1 MKEENDATRGIHTQ
15 DNPHSSHI
23 NDREEIRVNSNL
35 LPYLLYNSTLE
46 ESLTQG
52 NSFNK
57 ILAIVIGTKPDFY
70 KQAPILIES
79 IRQGLPSFIVSTGQH
94 YDELLGYGIKEF
106 ELNDHIACDLQI
118 RGDLIQ
124 KSSELILKFGHF
136 GRHLKNRFA
145 KTHILPIVHGDT
157 LVAGMATLSWI
168 FGMGQ
173 KVGQNESGL
182 RSMSPIGIKDIQIN
196 SSPSDLDIENFL
208 TKQISKEWFIT
219 REEPF
224 PEQIDTWVCSSGT
237 KYFFAPTEL
246 NKKHLMREGYPE
258 EDIYIVGN
266 TVVDAIEIKR
276 KNRPRQSIFN
286 LYPKLESG
294 NWIRMDIHRR
304 ENLTSYRFNAI
315 IGGLIDLIKHS
326 DFKVVLVLL
335 NGTISALKRYD
346 LFATLSNLANDYPDR
361 FLITNLW
368 KEYGHVI
375 EFLDSG
381 KCWAEITDSGS
392 MQEELL
398 YFPNVCSLTVR
409 FNTDR
414 PETIFDAKGNLIIP
428 PINRNWLPKIVSKVY
443 EKHEGLGFEFKNK
456 EKLYGQPGQVSKK
469 IVKIMKME
477 FEKDGENFFPWLHQR
492 LNFWHEENGF
502 EYL

>member
-1 MKEENDATRGIHTQ
+1 
-15 DNPHSSHI
+15 
-23 NDREEIRVNSNL
+23 
-35 LPYLLYNSTLE
+35 
-46 ESLTQG
+46 
-52 NSFNK
+52 
-57 ILAIVIGTKPDFY
+57 
-70 KQAPILIES
+70 
-79 IRQGLPSFIVSTGQH
+79 
-94 YDELLGYGIKEF
+94 
-106 ELNDHIACDLQI
+106 
-118 RGDLIQ
+118 
-124 KSSELILKFGHF
+124 
-136 GRHLKNRFA
+136 
-145 KTHILPIVHGDT
+145 
-157 LVAGMATLSWI
+157 
-168 FGMGQ
+168 
-173 KVGQNESGL
+173 
-182 RSMSPIGIKDIQIN
+182 
-196 SSPSDLDIENFL
+196 
-208 TKQISKEWFIT
+208 
-219 REEPF
+219 
-224 PEQIDTWVCSSGT
+224 
-237 KYFFAPTEL
+237 
-246 NKKHLMREGYPE
+246 
-258 EDIYIVGN
+258 
-266 TVVDAIEIKR
+266 
-276 KNRPRQSIFN
+276 
-286 LYPKLESG
+286 
-294 NWIRMDIHRR
+294 MDIHRR